1 MHILNYKSWHITAIL
16 RSSCL
21 ENSQNLLGSN
31 CAAVSF
37 LTKLQADWKNTPDRV
52 FFKNTSGHFLWKL
65 SSFFWQFFTS
75 ILEIIESFQERF
87 IFEIIGLFL
96 LFMFDF
102 YTMKPRHNDEPSNWT
117 KQRLSIHAS
126 VNVTKIRNFL
136 RSFSKVFVI

>member
-37 LTKLQADWKNTPDRV
+37 FGKRFSCPLKIK
-52 FFKNTSGHFLWKL
+52 F
-65 SSFFWQFFTS
+65 FFWQFFTS
-75 ILEIIESFQERF
+75 SLEIIESFQERF

-102 YTMKPRHNDEPSNWT
+102 YTMKPRHVDEPSNRT

-136 RSFSKVFVI
+136 RSFSKVFVT